1 MDNNDFRA
9 LIELRDDME
18 DQEDK
23 QLLRR
28 TIRYIER
35 MDRYVSKLRK
45 LMLGSGNEERI
56 DTDD

>member
-28 TIRYIER
+28 TIRYIEK
-35 MDRYVSKLRK
+35 MDR
-45 LMLGSGNEERI
+45 RI
-56 DTDD
+56 AEAMRALAATRQTETLD